1 MIPARNAPGRD
12 EEAMANTAFNPYP
25 GCKPHRQ
32 VRYDPAK
39 IAYGSEVADPP
50 CLESWWIGLDR
61 ESFAVRA
68 KERLAVLRRQRA
80 DRVMVETTLNV

>member
-1 MIPARNAPGRD
+1 MGR
-12 EEAMANTAFNPYP
+12 TFNPYP
-25 GCKPHRQ
+25 GCKPSRQ
-32 VRYDPAK
+32 VTFDPAK
-39 IAYGSEVADPP
+39 IAYGAEVADPP

-80 DRVMVETTLNV
+80 DRVMQESLYTV